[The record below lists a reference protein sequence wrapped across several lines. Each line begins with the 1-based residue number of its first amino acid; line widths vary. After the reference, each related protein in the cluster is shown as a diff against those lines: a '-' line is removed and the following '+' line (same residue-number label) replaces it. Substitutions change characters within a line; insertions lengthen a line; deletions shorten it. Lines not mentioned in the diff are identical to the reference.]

1 MCVVYCMQV
10 VKVVCFVV
18 EDREELVVG
27 KQLLVDMMMVQQVK
41 EVFVWDLLEGLF
53 ELVEVCL
60 VVQDVEVEVVF
71 LLMSF
76 VENECFLV
84 NKQGQVEG
92 FQEFFFDLEMLV
104 LLVVCVGLFV
114 VDVLFFVGQY
124 FEEIKV
130 FFVRFVFG
138 FGDVG
143 SFVCFG
149 VVMY

>member
-143 SFVCFG
+143 NFVCFG